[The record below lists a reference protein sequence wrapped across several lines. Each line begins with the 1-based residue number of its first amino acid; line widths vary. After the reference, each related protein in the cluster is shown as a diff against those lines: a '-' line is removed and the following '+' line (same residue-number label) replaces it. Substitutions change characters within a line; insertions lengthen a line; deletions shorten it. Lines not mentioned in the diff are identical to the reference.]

1 LIPSRFAAVAK
12 WFSKTF
18 HSGARLPEETAIMG
32 IDAAGAREALIAPK
46 DGLSYVRGTTATPL
60 SDATI
65 GAFLRDT
72 ARRFPERPSVV
83 FREQGIRWN
92 WREFADEVDVVAAG
106 FLALGIA
113 PGDRVG
119 IWSPNRVEWLLTQF
133 ATARIG
139 VVLVNINPAYRLA
152 ELEYALNKVGCKAI
166 VSAES
171 FKTSKYLDMLQ
182 TLAPE
187 LASATPGDLHAA
199 RLPDLR
205 AVIRVCDTDT
215 PGMLNFSELVE
226 LGRERLE
233 RAGKAELDA
242 IDATLCADD
251 PINIQFTSG
260 TTGNP
265 KGATLTHRNVVNNG
279 RFIAMAMRLT
289 EEDSLCIPVP
299 LYHCFGMVLAVLACV
314 SVGANMVFP
323 GEAFDPRATLE
334 AVSEEGC
341 TALHGVPTMFIAELD
356 HPEFARFD
364 LTRLR
369 TGIMA
374 GSPCPIETMKRVVSN
389 MHLAEITIAYGM
401 TETSPVSFQSSTT
414 DPLDKRTTTVGRIQ
428 PHLEVKIVDPLG
440 NIAPVSETG
449 ELCTKGYSVMRGYWG
464 DDVKTA
470 ESIVDG
476 WMHTGDLAT
485 IDADGYCNIVGR
497 LKDMLIRGGENIYPR
512 EIEEFLFR
520 HPKVQ
525 SVQVFG
531 VPDAKYG
538 EEVCAWIV
546 LRPGETSSVEEIQA
560 FCQGQIAHY
569 KIPKYIR
576 FVDELPMTVTG
587 KVQKFVMRARMMDE
601 LKIGEQKTA

>member
-1 LIPSRFAAVAK
+1 MASQ
-12 WFSKTF
+12 T
-18 HSGARLPEETAIMG
+18 SGEG
-32 IDAAGAREALIAPK
+32 ALIEPK
-46 DGLSYVRGTTATPL
+46 DGLSYVRGSTAIPL
-60 SDATI
+60 SDVTV
-65 GAFLRDT
+65 GQFLLDT
-72 ARRFPERPSVV
+72 ARRFPKRPAAV
-83 FREQGIRWN
+83 FREQGIRWT
-92 WREFADEVDVVAAG
+92 WQVFLQEVDVFAAG
-106 FLALGIA
+106 LLAQGIGK
-113 PGDRVG
+113 GDRVG

-139 VVLVNINPAYRLA
+139 AVLVNINPAYRLA

-166 VSAES
+166 VAAEQ
-171 FKTSKYLDMLQ
+171 FKSSKYLEMLQ
-182 TLAPE
+182 ELAPE
-187 LASATPGDLHAA
+187 FATATPGDLHAA

-205 AVIRVCDTDT
+205 AVIRMGDIQT
-215 PGMLNFSELVE
+215 PGMLSFSDVIEQ
-226 LGRERLE
+226 GR
-233 RAGKAELDA
+233 AALDPA
-242 IDATLCADD
+242 KLDEIGATLSADD

-265 KGATLTHRNVVNNG
+265 KGATLTHRNVVNNA
-279 RFIAMAMRLT
+279 RYIAMAMRLS
-289 EEDSLCIPVP
+289 EQDGLCIPVP

-323 GEAFDPRATLE
+323 GEAFDPAATLA
-334 AVSEEGC
+334 AVAEEKC

-356 HPEFARFD
+356 HPDFARFD

-374 GSPCPIETMKRVVSN
+374 GSPCPIETMKKVVSK

-401 TETSPVSFQSSTT
+401 TETSPVSFQSSTI
-414 DPLDKRTTTVGRIQ
+414 DPLDKRTSTVGRIQ
-428 PHLEVKIVDPLG
+428 PHLEVKVIDALG
-440 NIAPVSETG
+440 KVVPVGETG
-449 ELCTKGYSVMRGYWG
+449 ELCTKGYSVMQGYWG
-464 DDVKTA
+464 DEAKTR

-485 IDADGYCNIVGR
+485 LDADGYCNIVGR

-520 HPKVQ
+520 HPKIQ

-546 LRPGETSSVEEIQA
+546 LRAGEQTSAEEVQA
-560 FCQGQIAHY
+560 FCRGQIAHY
-569 KIPKYIR
+569 KVPKYIR

-587 KVQKFVMRARMMDE
+587 KVQKFVMRERMIEE
-601 LKIGEQKTA
+601 LKVKEDKTA

>member
-1 LIPSRFAAVAK
+1 MA
-12 WFSKTF
+12 
-18 HSGARLPEETAIMG
+18 
-32 IDAAGAREALIAPK
+32 IDATGGGNTSPSFIAPR
-46 DGLSYVRGTTATPL
+46 DGLSHVRGATDVPL

-65 GAFLRDT
+65 GEFLRDT
-72 ARRFPERPSVV
+72 ARRFPERPAVV
-83 FREQGIRWN
+83 FREQDIRWN
-92 WREFADEVDVVAAG
+92 WREFSEEIDVLAAG
-106 FLALGIA
+106 LVSLGIGR
-113 PGDRVG
+113 GDRVG

-139 VVLVNINPAYRLA
+139 AVLVNINPAYRLA
-152 ELEYALNKVGCKAI
+152 ELEYALNKVNCKAI
-166 VSAES
+166 VSAQS
-171 FKTSKYLDMLQ
+171 FKSSRYLEMIQ
-182 TLAPE
+182 ELAPE

-205 AVIRVCDTDT
+205 IVIRMCDTET
-215 PGMLNFSELVE
+215 PGMLTFSGAVE
-226 LGRERLE
+226 AGREWLV
-233 RAGKAELDA
+233 ANGTAALDA
-242 IDATLCADD
+242 LGATLDADD

-265 KGATLTHRNVVNNG
+265 KGATLTHRNVVNNS

-289 EEDSLCIPVP
+289 EQDALCIPVP

-323 GEAFDPRATLE
+323 GEAFDPRATLA
-334 AVSEEGC
+334 AVSEERC

-356 HPEFARFD
+356 HPEFASFD
-364 LTRLR
+364 LSRLR

-374 GSPCPIETMKRVVSN
+374 GSPCPIETMKRVVAQ

-401 TETSPVSFQSSTT
+401 TETSPVSFQSATT

-440 NIAPVSETG
+440 NPVPLGETG

-464 DDVKTA
+464 DDAKTA

-485 IDADGYCNIVGR
+485 LDAEGYCNIVGR

-520 HPKVQ
+520 HPKIQ
-525 SVQVFG
+525 TVQVFG

-546 LRPGETSSVEEIQA
+546 LRPGEYASAEDIHA

-587 KVQKFVMRARMMDE
+587 KVRKFVMRARMIEE
-601 LKIGEQKTA
+601 LKVNEQKTA

>member
-1 LIPSRFAAVAK
+1 MA
-12 WFSKTF
+12 
-18 HSGARLPEETAIMG
+18 

-65 GAFLRDT
+65 GAFLLET
-72 ARRFPERPSVV
+72 VQRFPERPAVV
-83 FREQGIRWN
+83 FREQGIRWT
-92 WREFADEVDVVAAG
+92 WREFADEVDVLAAG
-106 FLALGIA
+106 FLALGIV

-139 VVLVNINPAYRLA
+139 AVLVNINPAYRLA

-166 VSAES
+166 VTAES
-171 FKTSKYLDMLQ
+171 FKSTKYLEMLQ

-187 LASATPGDLHAA
+187 LANATPGDLRAA

-205 AVIRVCDTDT
+205 AVIRMCDTET
-215 PGMLNFSELVE
+215 PGMLNFGELVE
-226 LGRERLE
+226 MGRERLE
-233 RAGKAELDA
+233 RTGKAELDG
-242 IDATLCADD
+242 ISATLSADD

-265 KGATLTHRNVVNNG
+265 KGATLTHRNVLNNG

-289 EEDSLCIPVP
+289 EADSLCIPVP

-314 SVGANMVFP
+314 SVGATMVFP

-356 HPEFARFD
+356 HPDFASFD
-364 LTRLR
+364 LRHLR

-374 GSPCPIETMKRVVSN
+374 GSPCPIETMKHVVSK

-440 NIAPVSETG
+440 NIVPVGVTG

-464 DDVKTA
+464 DDARTA
-470 ESIVDG
+470 EAIVDG

-497 LKDMLIRGGENIYPR
+497 IKDMLIRGGENIYPR

-546 LRPGETSSVEEIQA
+546 LRPGEEASAEEIQA

-576 FVDELPMTVTG
+576 FVNELPMTVTG